1 MENVNE
7 CTCTSAY
14 WCHDENQMEPGYTC
28 MNCRLEEEAYY
39 QECMEKESIMPIS
52 SSTTVTVEVDDD
64 LPF

>member
-1 MENVNE
+1 MEKINE

-14 WCHDENQMEPGYTC
+14 WCHDENQMEPGHTC

-39 QECMEKESIMPIS
+39 QEVEEKNIIWPIS
-52 SSTTVTVEVDDD
+52 SSVETVEVDDD

>member
-1 MENVNE
+1 MEKINE

-14 WCHDENQMEPGYTC
+14 WCNDENQMEPGYTC

-39 QECMEKESIMPIS
+39 QECMEEEKVSAIS
-52 SSTTVTVEVDDD
+52 TPVVSVEVDDD

>member
-1 MENVNE
+1 MDKINE

-14 WCHDENQMEPGYTC
+14 WCHDENQMEPGHTC

-39 QECMEKESIMPIS
+39 QECMEREKVSAISIPV
-52 SSTTVTVEVDDD
+52 VTVDVDDDD

>member
-1 MENVNE
+1 MEKINE

-14 WCHDENQMEPGYTC
+14 WCHDENQMEPGHTC

-39 QECMEKESIMPIS
+39 QEVEEKNIILPIS
-52 SSTTVTVEVDDD
+52 SSVETVEVDDD

>member
-1 MENVNE
+1 MDNVNE

-28 MNCRLEEEAYY
+28 MNCRLLEAAYY
-39 QECMEKESIMPIS
+39 QECMEEEKVSAISIPV
-52 SSTTVTVEVDDD
+52 VTVDVDDDD